1 MARKGKR
8 KTDAKPVRAQERL
21 EPAEK
26 TDRKGRARKKSMPT
40 TVKDLLGYDSM
51 LKSGVAYLGDG
62 RWSVT
67 LMFSDINYEISTE
80 DHQMEI
86 IDKWAGLLNS
96 FNGGEHLQIGVHT
109 RTRGID
115 QILKEVSLDER
126 GDRYDQLRRDY
137 NQNIKDKLGSLTRN
151 ADQAKSLTLT
161 VEDTND
167 ERAIDSLNRLT
178 RRVTGLL
185 NGIDGCKATRLD
197 RSQRLRLMAETL
209 RYGQPFLFD
218 ERSFQKRRL
227 WGNPDTKDYIAPW
240 SYDTKA
246 VDHIV
251 ITAGDRVRYHRTL
264 WLSGFPP
271 ELSDQLISEV
281 TAVKAQIDVSIHLAP
296 YDKSEGLQI
305 VKRKD
310 AELDMQTIE
319 ESKANIKAGLPPDA
333 IPQDL
338 KDAKE
343 QVSGLRAELQQT
355 NQRLVNTIVVIGVS
369 ADSLAELDQSTADIR
384 ATALRQSCQ
393 VESLKYMQPEG
404 LVATLP
410 LGNNPLPMKRTL
422 TTNSAS
428 ILVPFTSREV
438 YQPGGLVYGQ
448 NRRSGN
454 LIVAD
459 RTKGMNSNGFV
470 LAQSGGGKSFAVKWE
485 IGALLLNRSDDIII
499 IDPEKEYLPLC
510 EAFDGT
516 RIEISAGGQERINP
530 LDILLDQEDEGD
542 PIRAKTSVVT
552 DMMGSLLGGSQGLD
566 KVERALVDRC
576 VMNLYRQ
583 YRESNGMLEQP
594 TLADLRDALE
604 ATGEDAGH
612 ELALALETYATGSL
626 SGFSGQTNV
635 DLSNRLIVF
644 DVSGLEGE
652 IRTFGMMTIID
663 QVWNRVRRNKA
674 AGRRTWLYIDEFH
687 RFFGNQYSSGQFKDI
702 YKRARKYGLACT
714 GITQNIEDL
723 LRDEDAKGMLNNSDF
738 LLMLD
743 QQPADADTL
752 CAMLHLSAEERAYFT
767 GVMPGQGL
775 LKIGT
780 AFVPFDMR
788 IDTGTDLYRLYDTRF
803 AG

>member
-1 MARKGKR
+1 MARKHGTSKE
-8 KTDAKPVRAQERL
+8 PERL
-21 EPAEK
+21 EPAVGR
-26 TDRKGRARKKSMPT
+26 TRKGRAGKRRMPA

-51 LKSGVAYLGDG
+51 LKSGIAYLGDD

-67 LMFSDINYEISTE
+67 LMFTDINYEISTE
-80 DHQMEI
+80 THQMEI

-115 QILKEVSLDER
+115 QILEEVSLAEQ
-126 GDRYDQLRRDY
+126 GDRFDQLRRDY
-137 NQNIKDKLGSLTRN
+137 NANVRDKLGNLTRN
-151 ADQAKSLTLT
+151 ADQVKTLTLT
-161 VEDTND
+161 VEDSND

-185 NGIDGCKATRLD
+185 NGIDGCKAVRLD

-209 RYGQPFLFD
+209 RHGQPFLFD
-218 ERSFQKRRL
+218 ERQFAKHGL
-227 WGNPDTKDYIAPW
+227 WGNPDTKDFIAPW
-240 SYDTKA
+240 SFDTKS

-281 TAVKAQIDVSIHLAP
+281 TAVKAQIDVSLHLSP

-355 NQRLVNTIVVIGVS
+355 NQRLVNTIVVVGVS

-393 VESLKYMQPEG
+393 MESLRYMQPEG
-404 LVATLP
+404 LVAVMP

-422 TTNSAS
+422 TTNSAA

-459 RTKGMNSNGFV
+459 RTKGMNANGFV

-485 IGALLLNRSDDIII
+485 IGALFLNRLDDIII

-516 RIEISAGGQERINP
+516 RIEISAGGRERINP

-583 YRESNGMLEQP
+583 YREANGRLDQP
-594 TLADLRDALE
+594 ILSDLRDALE
-604 ATGEDAGH
+604 ETGEQAGH

-652 IRTFGMMTIID
+652 IRTFGMMVIID
-663 QVWNRVRRNKA
+663 QIWNRVRRNKA

-687 RFFGNQYSSGQFKDI
+687 RFFGSQYSSGQFKDI

-723 LRDEDAKGMLNNSDF
+723 LRDEDAKGMLSNSDF

-752 CAMLHLSAEERAYFT
+752 CSMLHLSAEERSYFT
-767 GVMPGQGL
+767 GVLPGQGL

-788 IDTGTDLYRLYDTRF
+788 IDQDTDLYRLYDTQF
-803 AG
+803 AGR